1 MTSKTVIGSLV
12 LVVLGALAGCSET
25 TSGDAVS
32 ASLCSAD
39 VSTKSVASN
48 GVQLQGMRLNGI
60 NFNGMRMN
68 GITLNGI
75 DLNGVELNGFQL
87 NGIDLNG
94 PLLQGTKLNGI
105 DLNGIDLNGPVL
117 QGVQLNGLQF
127 NGLTLNGSALQGS
140 FSDGTRISTQALVGA
155 KLVGRLSDGT
165 TLPIFIDAVHE
176 NPEAKNADVVLYQ
189 ISYGAGHEPLC
200 GRDQGGAPV
209 LATAIANSWDEKTGA
224 RVDAAD
230 TFTFACQGAALYK
243 CVAAG
248 YKPWKTVDSPK
259 GPVSLADYHQACT
272 RMIRADYCGDGTS
285 YTLDGTLIDM
295 ADGLGIQSAETGDRA
310 DFAFEAAWGPDGAK
324 CVSKTRYRLAAL
336 PQCLV
341 DRMADTCDA
350 PGAEPGSVSLMNR
363 SASDPRCLGR

>member
-1 MTSKTVIGSLV
+1 MTSKTVIGSLL

-48 GVQLQGMRLNGI
+48 GVQLQGTRLNGI
-60 NFNGMRMN
+60 AFNGMRMN
-68 GITLNGI
+68 GIA
-75 DLNGVELNGFQL
+75 LNGVELNGMRLNGMRMNGFQL

-94 PLLQGTKLNGI
+94 PVLQGTKLNGI
-105 DLNGIDLNGPVL
+105 DLNGPVLNGPVL
-117 QGVQLNGLQF
+117 QGVQLNG
-127 NGLTLNGSALQGS
+127 SALQGV
-140 FSDGTRISTQALVGA
+140 FSDGTRTPTQALVGA
-155 KLVGRLSDGT
+155 ELVGRLSDGST
-165 TLPIFIDAVHE
+165 VPIFIDAVRE

-189 ISYGAGHEPLC
+189 VSYGAGHEPLC
-200 GRDQGGAPV
+200 SRDQGGAPV
-209 LATAIANSWDEKTGA
+209 LATAIANTWDEKTGA
-224 RVDAAD
+224 RIDKAD

-310 DFAFEAAWGPDGAK
+310 DFAFEAAWGADGAK

-341 DRMADTCDA
+341 DRMADACGDA
-350 PGAEPGSVSLMNR
+350 PSVEPGSVSLMNR
-363 SASDPRCLGR
+363 SASNPRCLGR